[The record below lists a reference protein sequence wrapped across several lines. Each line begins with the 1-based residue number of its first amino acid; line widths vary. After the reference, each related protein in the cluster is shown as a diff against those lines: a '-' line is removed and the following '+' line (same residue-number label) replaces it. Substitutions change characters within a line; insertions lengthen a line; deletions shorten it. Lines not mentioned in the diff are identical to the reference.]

1 VPWSEASIGGYALDL
16 VLSQAQLARL
26 EARAAR
32 LWPPGPYTLG
42 AAAAQVADAILHHSR
57 RSFAVLTVLRGEFGV
72 RNRVGTLPCTLA
84 RGGIAYVSVPTL
96 TPRERVQVQTALS
109 A

>member
-1 VPWSEASIGGYALDL
+1 V
-16 VLSQAQLARL
+16 
-26 EARAAR
+26 ARA
-32 LWPPGPYTLG
+32 TLG

-84 RGGIAYVSVPTL
+84 SGGIAVVRVPTL
-96 TPRERVQVQTALS
+96 TPRERVQVETALG